1 MDDIK
6 PRRLPMV
13 PGPPDPQKLPI
24 SAAVQVNERQ
34 TAERPPLF
42 QIGPVGN
49 LAKAIAEVMS
59 KVGTIPKR
67 GLNKF
72 HNYHYVLMED
82 VLNAVTPLMGQA
94 GLAIIQ
100 NEIKINQIENNRV
113 AVVYEFHLIHESG
126 ETWPPMRGTGMAMAR
141 DSKGNI
147 DDKAINKCHTAARK
161 YFVSSLFQIP
171 AGDFPDVDSDE
182 DVNANQRK
190 ERGPVPGPYPAQ
202 TSQPTAGLGR
212 SEGQGFG
219 PGKIEAIPHKL
230 MLGPGHDADDYASA
244 YIRAIGAAQSQEEIE
259 QWDKLNDS
267 ILQKM
272 SDTRSELYDR
282 IRVAVERRLSD
293 LVKTTPDGMPDPKVD
308 PQDSMNW
315 IAAQLQAMSTYEAA
329 EAFWNEMVAP
339 LEKQFDIVDWSML
352 LDEFTRA
359 EHRLNPPA
367 PEPEAA

>member
-1 MDDIK
+1 MNDDIK

-13 PGPPDPQKLPI
+13 PGPPGSGGPPGLP
-24 SAAVQVNERQ
+24 SAAVPIRENG
-34 TAERPPLF
+34 RPTLF

-49 LAKAIAEVMS
+49 LAKAVASVM
-59 KVGTIPKR
+59 KQVGTIPKR

-100 NEIKINQIENNRV
+100 NEIEIKQIENNRV
-113 AVVYEFHLIHESG
+113 GVVYEFHLIHESG
-126 ETWPPMRGTGMAMAR
+126 EIWPPMRGTGMAMAR

-171 AGDFPDVDSDE
+171 AGDFPDVDEDE
-182 DVNANQRK
+182 DANQRK
-190 ERGPVPGPYPAQ
+190 TRGPVPGPQQPAQ
-202 TSQPTAGLGR
+202 PTQPTAALGKMATSQPK
-212 SEGQGFG
+212 E
-219 PGKIEAIPHKL
+219 PHKL

-244 YIRAIGAAQSQEEIE
+244 YIRAIGTAQSQEEIE

-315 IAAQLQAMSTYEAA
+315 IAAQLQAMSTYDAA

-339 LEKQFDIVDWSML
+339 LEKQFDPVDWSML
-352 LDEFTRA
+352 LDEFARA
-359 EHRLNPPA
+359 ERRLNPPA